1 MKAIA
6 PALTSGLLAGFIA
19 YSSSFAVNVQ
29 GLRSVGATPEQA
41 ASAILAMSVAMGATC
56 IVYSWRTR
64 IPINIAWATPG
75 AAFLAASGVPAG
87 GFPAAVGAFVFAGLL
102 MLAVGLIR
110 PLARAIERFPR
121 TLANAMLAG
130 ILFDLTLAPVRALR
144 EEPVAA
150 GIIALVFVLVAV
162 WRRPLAVPAAALVT
176 IAIIATNLPEGA
188 GATIDGPTF
197 AGLVFPEFTLEA
209 IVGLGL
215 PLFLI
220 SMASQNLP
228 GLAILQTNGFR
239 PAPRTLFVVVGLLTL
254 IFAFAGAHAFSV
266 AAIVAALCVGEAAG
280 PDKSLRYFAGISC
293 GATYIAFGLS
303 AGVLV
308 VFAGAAPLLIAALAG
323 LALIATFAAAVKG
336 AMEREDERDAAAIA
350 FLVTASGIA
359 FFGFSAAVWGLLAGG
374 GVMALGKLRARSSR
388 SG

>member
-41 ASAILAMSVAMGATC
+41 ASALLMMSVVMGIAC
-56 IVYSWRTR
+56 ILYSWRSQ
-64 IPINIAWATPG
+64 IPMNLAWSTPG
-75 AAFLAASGVPAG
+75 AAFLAASGVPDG
-87 GFPAAVGAFVFAGLL
+87 GFPAAVGAFVFAGAL
-102 MLAVGLIR
+102 MLLVGLIR
-110 PLARAIERFPR
+110 PLARVIERFPR

-130 ILFDLTLAPVRALR
+130 ILFDLCLAPVRALG
-144 EEPVAA
+144 EQPAA
-150 GIIALVFVLVAV
+150 AAVIALTFILVAV
-162 WRRPLAVPAAALVT
+162 WRRAFAVPAAALVT
-176 IAIIATNLPEGA
+176 IAIIAWSLPSGAAAEIEGPIFS
-188 GATIDGPTF
+188 GFVMPHFTI
-197 AGLVFPEFTLEA
+197 EA

-228 GLAILQTNGFR
+228 GLAILQINGYQ
-239 PAPRTLFVVVGLLTL
+239 PAPRTLFVIVGLLTL
-254 IFAFAGAHAFSV
+254 TVAFAGAHAFSL
-266 AAIVAALCVGEAAG
+266 AAITAALCAGEAAG
-280 PDKSLRYFAGISC
+280 PDRSLRYYAGISC
-293 GATYIAFGLS
+293 GVAYVAFGLS

-359 FFGFSAAVWGLLAGG
+359 FFGFSAAAWGLLAGG
-374 GVMALGKLRARSSR
+374 GVMALAKLRARTNR
-388 SG
+388 